1 MVLQSPVLLILCSA
15 VLYALSFPPLSC
27 WPLAWISLVPFFVV
41 VTRRPPKPA
50 AAYGLLWGVVMSGV
64 FGWCFPTMVVNYFGV
79 SLVVGWVC
87 FLAVCLGLFG
97 VYFSA
102 FALWLSWVTR
112 RGRATPLLIGLAWG
126 AGEFARANLLW
137 GNPLALLGYSQV
149 TLTRLSQIADF
160 SGPYGV
166 GMLIAA
172 VNAYGAGLF
181 SPALCGRQPLV
192 AIIGGVCLVSC
203 AFLYG
208 EWRLSQTFTTGEA
221 IPVAI
226 VQAAIERSLRWDPA
240 HRDANLDRYLA
251 LTKEIASARPRLIFW
266 PENAVDFYL
275 QEDGPEREAI
285 LRVVQD
291 LNADLVL
298 GGPSYGY
305 GASHVY
311 YQNSVFLL
319 RQRRVVGR
327 YDKIRLVPFAETDQ
341 FREFFSR
348 ELLHLKPGRSSR
360 TLRAQDLRI
369 GAFLCFEAMY
379 PGLVRNFARRGAE
392 VLVNPSND
400 DWFGTSALARHLL
413 DIASVRAIENRRYL
427 VRPTSTG
434 FSAVFDP
441 YGRAVALSGFG
452 APEVLTASVYPS
464 QAITP
469 YQWWGDLPS
478 WIAVGCIS
486 LALAWQ
492 FFRSKG
498 TS

>member
-1 MVLQSPVLLILCSA
+1 MLLHSPVFLTLCSA
-15 VLYALSFPPLSC
+15 ALYALSFPPFSF
-27 WPLAWISLVPFFVV
+27 WPLAWIALIPFFVAL
-41 VTRRPPKPA
+41 TRMPPKPA
-50 AAYGLLWGVVMSGV
+50 AAYGMLWGVVMSGV

-87 FLAVCLGLFG
+87 FFAVCLGIFG

-102 FALWLSWVTR
+102 FALWLSWVAR
-112 RGRATPLLIGLAWG
+112 RGRINPLWVGLAWG
-126 AGEFARANLLW
+126 VGEFARANLLW

-181 SPALCGRQPLV
+181 SPALRGRQPLV
-192 AIIGGVCLVSC
+192 SLIGVVCLVSG

-208 EWRLSQTFTTGEA
+208 EWRLSQTFTTGAA

-226 VQAAIERSLRWDPA
+226 VQAAIERQLRWDPA

-319 RQRRVVGR
+319 RKRRVAGR

-360 TLRAQDLRI
+360 TLRAEDVRI

-379 PGLVRNFARRGAE
+379 PDVVRNFTRRGAE
-392 VLVNPSND
+392 VLANPSND
-400 DWFGTSALARHLL
+400 DWFGTFALARHLL

-441 YGRAVALSGFG
+441 YGRAVALSRFG
-452 APEVLTASVYPS
+452 APDVLTASIYPS

-469 YQWWGDLPS
+469 YQRWGDLLS
-478 WIAVGCIS
+478 WIAVGCITLTS
-486 LALAWQ
+486 ALQ
-492 FFRSKG
+492 FFRRK
-498 TS
+498 